1 MNLVNQ
7 FSFPLIAIVLMALSI
22 VVLRRW
28 LYSDWRVV
36 GGVVIAIALLF
47 TAGFVLF
54 QPEDSDVR
62 DFNVAMA
69 ALENNRP
76 TMVVFFSKF
85 CSLCIT
91 MEPLVNNLE
100 NDLDGE
106 FDILRVDIHT
116 PAGRSL
122 REQLRFS
129 FTPEFVL
136 YDSSGREVWRAHVPP
151 GDASLDRARVS

>member
-22 VVLRRW
+22 VILRRW
-28 LYSDWRVV
+28 LHSGWRVV
-36 GGVVIAIALLF
+36 SGVLIAIALLF
-47 TAGFVLF
+47 MAGFVLF

-62 DFNVAMA
+62 DFNAAIA

-76 TMVVFFSKF
+76 TIVVFFSKF

-91 MEPLVNNLE
+91 MEPLVNDLE
-100 NDLDGE
+100 NDLESE

-116 PAGRSL
+116 PVGRSL
-122 REQLRFS
+122 REQLSFS

-136 YDSSGREVWRAHVPP
+136 YDSDGREVWRAHVPP
-151 GDASLDRARVS
+151 GDDSLNRARVS